1 MAVWS
6 EVRKSELSADLRLDA
21 QYYCP
26 DILALRQTLTRSPF
40 PRCRLEDISRSIINF
55 GAYSLC
61 NDIKFLRS
69 GVRFITAE
77 NIHDSYID
85 FSDCR
90 FISEDQHH
98 RLLWKSQV
106 VAGQVLV
113 SMAAR
118 LGYAAVYEFHEPLNS
133 SQDIA
138 KVTLT
143 DPSATNPF
151 YIAAFINSRLGREQL
166 LAAQTGSVQQH
177 TNLGKIKDL
186 IVVLPPRDVQ
196 VRIANVF
203 RSAISER
210 EKSLAGLSKAESIL
224 NSALGLDKADL
235 APRLFYEDRF
245 SRVAAAG
252 RFDAEYFQPCYTT
265 LLANLKK
272 CPNVKLMTIKELCGR
287 LKYGTSEKLP
297 YIEEGAPFLRIADL
311 QNKRFNLSSVLRI
324 PAQLAQGISEKVH
337 TGDILVSRSGTLGVA
352 VPIKAELDGAVYGSY
367 FIKTHPNPEEID
379 PEYLCL
385 FINSKAG
392 QMQVEMLSSGGIQT
406 NLTIDAIESI
416 MVPVGDKQWQ
426 MKFVELVNNSVDS
439 RQESRRLLETA
450 KRAVEIAIEDGEE
463 AARQFL
469 AHPGP
474 E

>member
-6 EVRKSELSADLRLDA
+6 QIQYSKAKEGNRFDAEYYQPANLS
-21 QYYCP
+21 
-26 DILALRQTLTRSPF
+26 
-40 PRCRLEDISRSIINF
+40 
-55 GAYSLC
+55 
-61 NDIKFLRS
+61 
-69 GVRFITAE
+69 
-77 NIHDSYID
+77 
-85 FSDCR
+85 
-90 FISEDQHH
+90 
-98 RLLWKSQV
+98 
-106 VAGQVLV
+106 
-113 SMAAR
+113 
-118 LGYAAVYEFHEPLNS
+118 
-133 SQDIA
+133 
-138 KVTLT
+138 
-143 DPSATNPF
+143 
-151 YIAAFINSRLGREQL
+151 L
-166 LAAQTGSVQQH
+166 LAALQKSQPKPLGELAFVTDGIHASPEVVEDGGVRYLSAKCVKDNDFALADTLFISAQQNAANRRTQLLSGDVLITTVGTIGNAAVVQPDCLPANADRHLGIVRLKETCGIDPYFLTTFLNSRYGRFQTWREATGNVQL
-177 TNLGKIKDL
+177 NLFIDKIKNLLVPIMSFQKAVAGMTKRAYDK
-186 IVVLPPRDVQ
+186 R
-196 VRIANVF
+196 
-203 RSAISER
+203 R
-210 EKSLAGLSKAESIL
+210 EAEALYAAAESDL
-224 NSALGLDKADL
+224 NAALGLDRVDL

-252 RFDAEYFQPCYTT
+252 RFDAECFQPCYATM
-265 LLANLKK
+265 LANLKK
-272 CPNVKLMTIKELCGR
+272 CPNVKLMTVKELCGR

-324 PAQLAQGISEKVH
+324 PTQLAQGISEKVH

-367 FIKTHPNPEEID
+367 FIKTHPNTEEID

-392 QMQVEMLSSGGIQT
+392 QMQVEMLSTGGIQT

-469 AHPGP
+469 AHLGP

>member
-1 MAVWS
+1 MQLD
-6 EVRKSELSADLRLDA
+6 RKDSRYFLTTFLNSR
-21 QYYCP
+21 YG
-26 DILALRQTLTRSPF
+26 RFQTWREATGNVQLNLF
-40 PRCRLEDISRSIINF
+40 IDK
-55 GAYSLC
+55 
-61 NDIKFLRS
+61 IK
-69 GVRFITAE
+69 
-77 NIHDSYID
+77 N
-85 FSDCR
+85 
-90 FISEDQHH
+90 
-98 RLLWKSQV
+98 LLVPIMSFQKA
-106 VAGQVLV
+106 VAGMTKRAYDKRREAEALH
-113 SMAAR
+113 AA
-118 LGYAAVYEFHEPLNS
+118 
-133 SQDIA
+133 
-138 KVTLT
+138 
-143 DPSATNPF
+143 
-151 YIAAFINSRLGREQL
+151 
-166 LAAQTGSVQQH
+166 
-177 TNLGKIKDL
+177 
-186 IVVLPPRDVQ
+186 
-196 VRIANVF
+196 
-203 RSAISER
+203 
-210 EKSLAGLSKAESIL
+210 AESAL
-224 NSALGLDKADL
+224 NAALGLNRINF
-235 APRLFYEDRF
+235 APELFYEDRF

-272 CPNVKLMTIKELCGR
+272 CSNVKLMTVKELCGR

-324 PAQLAQGISEKVH
+324 PAELAQGISEKVH

-426 MKFVELVNNSVDS
+426 MKFVELVNNFIDS
-439 RQESRRLLETA
+439 RQESRRLLDTA

-463 AARQFL
+463 AARKFL
-469 AHPGP
+469 AHLGP